1 MKISMN
7 WLKDYVDIDHEYQLL
22 VDKFNLMS
30 QEVESFYKLVEA
42 DHLVIGKV
50 LTCEKH
56 PSADKLSL
64 TTVDT
69 GNEVLQ
75 IICGAPNIAKDQKVI
90 VALVGATLPGNFKIK
105 DAKIRGVESNGMIC
119 SLGELGVKEF
129 DSKETGIYVLGD
141 DAVIGNDPLEYL
153 HLDDYVLDLDLTA
166 NRPDLLSVEGV
177 AFDTACMF
185 NSVICLKKHKY
196 DISNVENN
204 LRVFTDTSKCLAYYG
219 QVIENIKIKES
230 PYWLKSRLL
239 ASGIRPINNVVDITN
254 YVMIEYGQ
262 PLHAFDFG
270 KFNSGQ
276 IIVRKANKNETIK
289 TLDDQVRKLEDY
301 DIVITDGKKPVALGG
316 VMGGSETEVGE
327 TTTKILL
334 EAAYFDPVSVRKTS
348 KRLDLKSEASSRFEK
363 GVDPNKILKALDY
376 ATELFIQLADGE
388 VKGQYSF
395 FDSTK
400 KEPNNVELPLQKLIS
415 VTGYDFSIN
424 EVEDILERLRFKY
437 RVRNEVFTVSVPTR
451 RENVTGYQDIIEEI
465 VRIYGYDKIPTTI
478 PVTPTTG
485 YLTNKQKLRRTVR
498 EYFVN
503 LGFNETKTYSLV
515 SEFQAVEF
523 DIESLSKVTIMNPLN
538 KEKSTLRHS
547 VVPSLLDVLFYNKSR
562 KIVDVNLFELGNSY
576 TEEKETELLSGLMH
590 GLYNSSLWQG
600 KKEPVDFYLIKG
612 IIESLLKKLKIAN
625 YNIIAS
631 KNTVAS
637 MHPGIYADVYIANNY
652 IGFLGKLHPQK
663 EYSMGVNKTFV
674 FELNFGLLAE
684 HNKLDLV
691 FEEIPKY
698 PEVTRDLAIVLDQ
711 SITINRLLEEV
722 KVAGKKTLVN
732 LELFDIYQG
741 ENIEESKKS
750 VALKLTLQNSEK
762 TLEAKEVDVVINRIL
777 KHLKETLDAELR

>member
-1 MKISMN
+1 MN
-7 WLKDYVDIDHEYQLL
+7 WLKDYVDLNKEYQLL

-50 LTCEKH
+50 LTCEQH

-64 TTVDT
+64 ATVDV

-75 IICGAPNIAKDQKVI
+75 IICGAPNVAKDQMVI

-105 DAKIRGVESNGMIC
+105 KAKIRGIESNGMIC

-129 DSKETGIYVLGD
+129 DSKEEGIYVLGS

-166 NRPDLLSVEGV
+166 NRPDLLSMEGV
-177 AFDTACMF
+177 AYDVACMF

-196 DISNVENN
+196 DRNNVENN

-219 QVIENIKIKES
+219 QVIEHITIKES

-262 PLHAFDFG
+262 PLHAFDFD
-270 KFNSGQ
+270 KFNSDQ
-276 IIVRKANKNETIK
+276 ILVRKAYENETIT

-316 VMGGSETEVGE
+316 VMGGAETEVDAS
-327 TTTKILL
+327 TSKILL
-334 EAAYFDPVSVRKTS
+334 EAAYFDPISVRKTS

-376 ATELFIQLADGE
+376 ATELFVELADGV

-395 FDSTK
+395 FDSTRK
-400 KEPNNVELPLQKLIS
+400 DSRDVELSLQKLNS
-415 VTGYDFSIN
+415 VTGYNFSIH
-424 EVEDILERLRFKY
+424 ELEELLERLRFKY
-437 RVRNEVFTVSVPTR
+437 RVRSEVFTVSVPTR
-451 RENVTGYQDIIEEI
+451 RENVSGYQDLIEEI
-465 VRIYGYDKIPTTI
+465 VRIHGYDKIPTTI

-485 YLTNKQKLRRTVR
+485 YLTNKQRLRRTVR

-515 SEFQAVEF
+515 SETQATEF
-523 DIESLSKVTIMNPLN
+523 DIKSQSLVKIMNPLN
-538 KEKSTLRHS
+538 QEKSTLRHS
-547 VVPSLLDVLFYNKSR
+547 TIPSLLDVLIYNKSR
-562 KIVDVNLFELGNSY
+562 KIMDVNLFELGKSY
-576 TEEKETELLSGLMH
+576 TEENETELLSGLMH
-590 GLYNSSLWQG
+590 GVYNSSLWQG
-600 KKEPVDFYLIKG
+600 KKETVDFYLLKG
-612 IIESLLKKLKIAN
+612 IIESLLKKLKIDN
-625 YNIIAS
+625 YTIVKSQHAIAS
-631 KNTVAS
+631 I
-637 MHPGIYADVYIANNY
+637 HPGMVADVYIGDTY
-652 IGFLGKLHPQK
+652 LGFFGKLHPQK
-663 EYSMGVNKTFV
+663 EYSMGINKTFV
-674 FELNFGLLAE
+674 FELNFDVLSE
-684 HNKLDLV
+684 NITLDLV
-691 FEEIPKY
+691 CKEIPKY

-711 SITINRLLEEV
+711 SIPVNKLMEEI
-722 KVAGKKTLVN
+722 KLAGKKTLVN
-732 LELFDIYQG
+732 LELFDVYQG

-750 VALKLTLQNSEK
+750 VALTLTLQNPEK
-762 TLEAKEVDVVINRIL
+762 TLEAKEVDVVISRIL
-777 KHLKETLDAELR
+777 KHLQETLNAQLR